1 MTDSNT
7 YTRENINIFQIGYGY
22 WGPNLTRN
30 LSNVSEVS
38 ISALGE
44 VEQKN
49 IDRFKA
55 AYPDAHI
62 YNDYREGLKRDDIHA
77 VVVTTPAVQHY
88 DMTRAALEHGKH
100 VLVEKPLALTSK
112 EGQEL
117 VNIAKS
123 NNCVLMVGHTFL
135 YNSAVRKI
143 KGYIDSGELGDIYYI
158 YSQRLS
164 LGKIRQDINSLWNF
178 APHDISIILYL
189 LENKLPESVT
199 ARGFSYIQN
208 DIEDVVFMTVEFQKS
223 LCAHVHVSWIDP
235 NKVRS
240 MTIVGSKKMIVYDD
254 VSNDAKIRIY
264 DKGVDKQYGNN
275 ALKNFE
281 NYGEFQL
288 LIRAGDVVVPRF
300 DSVEPLKEECKH
312 FIDCIR
318 NGKNPLTS
326 GEHGV
331 HVIKILENAGYSM
344 SNNGTAVHI
353 DW

>member
-158 YSQRLS
+158 YSHRLS

-199 ARGFSYIQN
+199 ARGFSYIQD

-275 ALKNFE
+275 ALKSFE

-318 NGKNPLTS
+318 NGKTPLTS